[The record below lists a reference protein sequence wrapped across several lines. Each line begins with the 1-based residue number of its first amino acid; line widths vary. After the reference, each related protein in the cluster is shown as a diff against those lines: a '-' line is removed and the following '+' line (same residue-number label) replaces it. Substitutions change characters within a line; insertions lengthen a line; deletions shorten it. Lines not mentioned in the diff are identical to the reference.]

1 MQTLPEHGHQLRLL
15 QASVLF
21 LDFCPI
27 IQKIKQITQILNYI
41 SGSKIIAMALN
52 VSETVL
58 IALTDTL
65 QLMSFA
71 LKSNKGKVSILG
83 VAELWS
89 YCMVFL
95 ADQIF

>member
-1 MQTLPEHGHQLRLL
+1 
-15 QASVLF
+15 
-21 LDFCPI
+21 
-27 IQKIKQITQILNYI
+27 
-41 SGSKIIAMALN
+41 MALN

-71 LKSNKGKVSILG
+71 LKSNKGKVSFPG
-83 VAELWS
+83 VAALWI

-95 ADQIF
+95 ADQWSQ